1 VEEAELRAVG
11 VVEGKGKVVQVRENL
26 KMLKNNA
33 SGVNHNCK
41 IMHDIKNVAGAAHT
55 RICNLENFLEP
66 RGTGIQSLYYKQGPD

>member
-41 IMHDIKNVAGAAHT
+41 IMHDIKKWLERRTLVSVIS
-55 RICNLENFLEP
+55 RIF
-66 RGTGIQSLYYKQGPD
+66 